1 MADQKISQLNSLTGA
16 NTASGDLLT
25 IVDINDTT
33 MGASGTNKKITL
45 TEFQASP
52 VSAGTANGVV
62 FLNGSKVETSGS
74 ALTFDGTNFATTG
87 TASAAKLIPTGGTAT
102 GNGMYLPSANTLG
115 FSTNGVLNMSLD
127 ASGNLGLGV
136 TPAAWLTTSGTKA
149 FQFAASGALFGL
161 DVSSSDRR
169 VGLLNNGFFN
179 ASGFYIYSNTG
190 AATFYQQ
197 ISGQHQ
203 WHNAPSGTA
212 GNTITFTQAMT
223 LDASG
228 NLGIGTASPAWRVH
242 AVSPTDGR
250 IQVEGSSGYG
260 MIFVQGSSGSSAQLQ
275 LNSNGGSGRRYAII
289 STSTGVLG
297 FNDETAAITRM
308 TLDAS
313 GNLGVGT
320 ASPGVRLDV
329 NGAARILAGNAI
341 FFQNAAADNNA
352 TISCTGGSGN
362 NTMSFNSGTMTLDAS
377 GNLGL
382 NTTAFGTSAAGVLS
396 LGTGTAPT
404 TGPADTVQLFSVD
417 RSAGNTIPAVRCE
430 GSGVTNAGITNTTVT
445 TKIAMQVNGTIYFL
459 LATTNAT

>member
-1 MADQKISQLNSLTGA
+1 MADQKISQLNALTGA
-16 NTASGDLLT
+16 NTASGDLVT
-25 IVDINDTT
+25 IVDISDTT
-33 MGASGTNKKITL
+33 MGASGTNKKMTL

-115 FSTNGVLNMSLD
+115 FSTNGVLNAVLD

-136 TPAAWLTTSGTKA
+136 TPSVWQLGKA
-149 FQFAASGALFGL
+149 FEVGAAG
-161 DVSSSDRR
+161 
-169 VGLLNNGFFN
+169 VGLW
-179 ASGFYIYSNTG
+179 ASSGFVNTMQNVAYNGSAYKYSVNGT
-190 AATFYQQ
+190 AARYEIEGDVFKWY
-197 ISGQHQ
+197 
-203 WHNAPSGTA
+203 NAPSGTA

-228 NLGIGTASPAWRVH
+228 NLGIGTA
-242 AVSPTDGR
+242 T
-250 IQVEGSSGYG
+250 
-260 MIFVQGSSGSSAQLQ
+260 
-275 LNSNGGSGRRYAII
+275 
-289 STSTGVLG
+289 
-297 FNDETAAITRM
+297 
-308 TLDAS
+308 
-313 GNLGVGT
+313 
-320 ASPGVRLDV
+320 
-329 NGAARILAGNAI
+329 
-341 FFQNAAADNNA
+341 
-352 TISCTGGSGN
+352 
-362 NTMSFNSGTMTLDAS
+362 
-377 GNLGL
+377 
-382 NTTAFGTSAAGVLS
+382 FGTSAAGVLS

-445 TKIAMQVNGTIYFL
+445 HKIAMQVNGTIYYL